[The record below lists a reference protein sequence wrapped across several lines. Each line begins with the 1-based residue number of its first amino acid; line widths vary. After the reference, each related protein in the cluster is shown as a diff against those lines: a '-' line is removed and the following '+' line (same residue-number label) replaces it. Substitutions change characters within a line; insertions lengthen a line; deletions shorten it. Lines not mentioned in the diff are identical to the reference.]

1 MDFERCTETFESKH
15 CVYLC
20 FKEKPK
26 YICTKQKYT
35 TIA

>member
-1 MDFERCTETFESKH
+1 MDFEGLTETFENKY

-20 FKEKPK
+20 FKEKLK